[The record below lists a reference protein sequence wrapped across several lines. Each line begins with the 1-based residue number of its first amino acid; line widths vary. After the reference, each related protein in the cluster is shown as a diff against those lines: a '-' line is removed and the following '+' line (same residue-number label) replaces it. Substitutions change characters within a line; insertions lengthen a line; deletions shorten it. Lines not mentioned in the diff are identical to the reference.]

1 MELRQLRY
9 FVRVV
14 EAGSIGRAAMS
25 IGMVTSALSQQIS
38 RLEGELS
45 TRLLQRSASGVV
57 PTDAG
62 LAFFRQAQLALRHA
76 DDAVQAAQQAR
87 LAGHVSVGLPS
98 TTAAI
103 LGAPFLQAMNE
114 RYPDIRLHLVEA
126 LSGHLSDMLNGRL
139 LDLAIVFHT
148 ESARRWS
155 VMPLL
160 DEPLFLCAHRDMP
173 GLPSGVTSGATSGG
187 ASGGASGGTTQLAAI
202 AHLPLVLPSGR
213 HGLRALVN
221 NAFQQLGQT
230 PRVVAEVDGLSLLM
244 DVVQLGNAATIQ
256 PSSATARIAP
266 GQLHMARIED
276 AHLFRPNLLASLS
289 DDELSPAA
297 LAARLVLADVS
308 RTLAREGKWAVV
320 ALHES

>member
-98 TTAAI
+98 TTAAV
-103 LGAPFLQAMNE
+103 LGAPFLQAMHA

-126 LSGHLSDMLNGRL
+126 LSGHLTDMLNGRL
-139 LDLAIVFHT
+139 LDLAIVFHA

-160 DEPLFLCAHRDMP
+160 DEPLFLFARPGMP
-173 GLPSGVTSGATSGG
+173 GVPAGD
-187 ASGGASGGTTQLAAI
+187 TTRLEAI
-202 AHLPLVLPSGR
+202 ADLPLVLPSGR

-221 NAFQQLGQT
+221 NAFLQLGRT

-244 DVVQLGNAATIQ
+244 DVVQQGGAATIQ

-266 GQLHMARIED
+266 GQLQMARIDD
-276 AHLFRPNLLASLS
+276 AHLFRSNLLASLS
-289 DDELSPAA
+289 DEELSPAA
-297 LAARLVLADVS
+297 LAARLVMADVS

>member
-98 TTAAI
+98 TTAAV
-103 LGAPFLQAMNE
+103 LGAPFLQAMNA

-126 LSGHLSDMLNGRL
+126 LSGHLTDMLNGRL
-139 LDLAIVFHT
+139 LDLAIVFHA

-160 DEPLFLCAHRDMP
+160 DEPLFLFARPGMP
-173 GLPSGVTSGATSGG
+173 GLPAGD
-187 ASGGASGGTTQLAAI
+187 TTRLEAI
-202 AHLPLVLPSGR
+202 ADLPLVLPSGR

-221 NAFQQLGQT
+221 NAFLQLGRT

-244 DVVQLGNAATIQ
+244 DVVQQGAAATIQ

-266 GQLHMARIED
+266 GQLQMARIDD
-276 AHLFRPNLLASLS
+276 AHLFRSNLLASLS
-289 DDELSPAA
+289 DEELSPAA
-297 LAARLVLADVS
+297 LAARLVMADVS

>member
-98 TTAAI
+98 TTAAV
-103 LGAPFLQAMNE
+103 LGAPFLQAMHA

-126 LSGHLSDMLNGRL
+126 LSGHLTDMLNGRL
-139 LDLAIVFHT
+139 LDLAIVFHA

-160 DEPLFLCAHRDMP
+160 DEPLFLFARPGMP
-173 GLPSGVTSGATSGG
+173 GVPAGD
-187 ASGGASGGTTQLAAI
+187 TTRLEAI
-202 AHLPLVLPSGR
+202 ADLPLVLPSGR

-221 NAFQQLGQT
+221 NAFQQLGRT

-244 DVVQLGNAATIQ
+244 DVVQQGGAATIQ

-266 GQLHMARIED
+266 GQLQMARIDD
-276 AHLFRPNLLASLS
+276 AHLFRSNLLASLS
-289 DDELSPAA
+289 DEELSPAA
-297 LAARLVLADVS
+297 LAARLVMADVS

>member
-14 EAGSIGRAAMS
+14 EAGSIGRAAQS

-45 TRLLQRSASGVV
+45 TRLLRRSASGVE

-103 LGAPFLQAMNE
+103 LGAPFVQAMSQ

-139 LDLAIVFHT
+139 LDLAIVFQA

-155 VMPLL
+155 VTPLL
-160 DEPLFLCAHRDMP
+160 DEPLFLLARP
-173 GLPSGVTSGATSGG
+173 GTAGLPAGE
-187 ASGGASGGTTQLAAI
+187 TTRIEAI
-202 AHLPLVLPSGR
+202 AHLPLVLPSAR

-221 NAFQQLGQT
+221 HAYQQSGRT
-230 PRVVAEVDGLSLLM
+230 PLVAVEVDGLPVLM
-244 DVVQLGNAATIQ
+244 DVVQLGHVATIQ
-256 PSSATARIAP
+256 PSSAMARIAP
-266 GQLHMARIED
+266 GQLHMARIDD

-289 DDELSPAA
+289 EDELSPAA

-308 RTLAREGKWAVV
+308 RTLAREGKWPVV
-320 ALHES
+320 TLHDS

>member
-14 EAGSIGRAAMS
+14 EAGSIGRAATS

-87 LAGHVSVGLPS
+87 LAGHVSVGLSS

-126 LSGHLSDMLNGRL
+126 LSGHLADMLNGRL
-139 LDLAIVFHT
+139 LDLAIVFQA

-155 VMPLL
+155 IMPLL
-160 DEPLFLCAHRDMP
+160 DEPLFLCARRDMP
-173 GLPSGVTSGATSGG
+173 GVPEGD
-187 ASGGASGGTTQLAAI
+187 TTRLADI

-221 NAFQQLGQT
+221 NAFLQLGQT

-256 PSSATARIAP
+256 PSSATARIAS

-276 AHLFRPNLLASLS
+276 AHLFRPNLLVSLS

-308 RTLAREGKWAVV
+308 RTLARDGKWAVV
-320 ALHES
+320 ALHDS

>member
-98 TTAAI
+98 TTAAV

-114 RYPDIRLHLVEA
+114 RYPDIRLHMVEA
-126 LSGHLSDMLNGRL
+126 LSGHLTDMLNGRL
-139 LDLAIVFHT
+139 LDLAIVFHA

-160 DEPLFLCAHRDMP
+160 DEPLFLFARPDMP
-173 GLPSGVTSGATSGG
+173 GVPFGD
-187 ASGGASGGTTQLAAI
+187 TTWLEAI
-202 AHLPLVLPSGR
+202 ADLPLVLPSGR

-221 NAFQQLGQT
+221 NAFQQLGRT

-244 DVVQLGNAATIQ
+244 DVVRQGGPATIQ

-266 GQLHMARIED
+266 GQLQMARIDD
-276 AHLFRPNLLASLS
+276 AHLFRSNLLASLS
-289 DDELSPAA
+289 DEELSPAA
-297 LAARLVLADVS
+297 LAARLVMADVS

-320 ALHES
+320 TLHES

>member
-14 EAGSIGRAAMS
+14 EAGSIGRAAQS

-45 TRLLQRSASGVV
+45 TRLLRRSASGVE

-62 LAFFRQAQLALRHA
+62 LAFFRQAQLARRHA
-76 DDAVQAAQQAR
+76 DDAVHAAQQAR

-103 LGAPFLQAMNE
+103 LGAPFVQAMNE

-126 LSGHLSDMLNGRL
+126 LSGHLSDMLNGRM
-139 LDLAIVFHT
+139 LDLAIVFQA
-148 ESARRWS
+148 ESARRLR
-155 VMPLL
+155 VTPLL
-160 DEPLFLCAHRDMP
+160 DEPLFLLARPDMA
-173 GLPSGVTSGATSGG
+173 GLPAGESTRIE
-187 ASGGASGGTTQLAAI
+187 AI

-221 NAFQQLGQT
+221 NAYQQSGRT
-230 PRVVAEVDGLSLLM
+230 PLVAVEVDGLPVLM
-244 DVVQLGNAATIQ
+244 DVVQLGHVATIQ
-256 PSSATARIAP
+256 PSSAMARIAP
-266 GQLHMARIED
+266 GQLHMARIDD
-276 AHLFRPNLLASLS
+276 AHLYRPNLLASLS
-289 DDELSPAA
+289 EDELSPAA

-308 RTLAREGKWAVV
+308 RRLAREGKWPVV
-320 ALHES
+320 ALHDS

>member
-98 TTAAI
+98 TTAAV

-126 LSGHLSDMLNGRL
+126 LSGHLTDMLNGRL
-139 LDLAIVFHT
+139 LDLAIVFHA

-160 DEPLFLCAHRDMP
+160 DEPLFLFARPDMP
-173 GLPSGVTSGATSGG
+173 GVPFGD
-187 ASGGASGGTTQLAAI
+187 TTRLEAI
-202 AHLPLVLPSGR
+202 AELPLVLPSGR

-221 NAFQQLGQT
+221 NAFQQLGRT

-244 DVVQLGNAATIQ
+244 DVVRQGGAATIQ

-266 GQLHMARIED
+266 GQLQMARIDD
-276 AHLFRPNLLASLS
+276 AHLFRSNLLASLS
-289 DDELSPAA
+289 DEELSPAA
-297 LAARLVLADVS
+297 LAARLVMADVS

-320 ALHES
+320 TLHES

>member
-14 EAGSIGRAAMS
+14 EAGSIGRAAQS

-103 LGAPFLQAMNE
+103 LGAPFVQAMHE

-126 LSGHLSDMLNGRL
+126 LSGHLSDMLNGRQ
-139 LDLAIVFHT
+139 LDLAIVFQA

-160 DEPLFLCAHRDMP
+160 DEPLFLLARPD
-173 GLPSGVTSGATSGG
+173 LPDLPA
-187 ASGGASGGTTQLAAI
+187 GGTTRIDAI

-221 NAFQQLGQT
+221 NAFLQSGRT
-230 PRVVAEVDGLSLLM
+230 PLVAVEVDGLPVLM
-244 DVVQLGNAATIQ
+244 DVVQSGRVATIQ
-256 PSSATARIAP
+256 PSSAMARIAP
-266 GQLHMARIED
+266 GQLHMARIDD

-289 DDELSPAA
+289 EDELSPAA
-297 LAARLVLADVS
+297 LAARLVLAEVS
-308 RTLAREGKWAVV
+308 RALVRDGKWAVV
-320 ALHES
+320 TLHDS

>member
-98 TTAAI
+98 TTAAV
-103 LGAPFLQAMNE
+103 LGAPFLRAMNE

-126 LSGHLSDMLNGRL
+126 LSGHLTDMLNGRL
-139 LDLAIVFHT
+139 LDLAIVFQA

-155 VMPLL
+155 VVPLL
-160 DEPLFLCAHRDMP
+160 DEPLFLFARPDMP
-173 GLPSGVTSGATSGG
+173 GVPAGGATR
-187 ASGGASGGTTQLAAI
+187 LEAI
-202 AHLPLVLPSGR
+202 AGLPLVLPSGR

-221 NAFQQLGQT
+221 NAFLQLGRT

-244 DVVQLGNAATIQ
+244 DVVQQGGAATIQ

-266 GQLHMARIED
+266 GQLQMARIDD
-276 AHLFRPNLLASLS
+276 AHLFRSNLLASLS
-289 DDELSPAA
+289 DEELSPAA
-297 LAARLVLADVS
+297 LAARLVMADVS

-320 ALHES
+320 TLHDS

>member
-98 TTAAI
+98 TTAAV

-126 LSGHLSDMLNGRL
+126 LSGHLTDMLNGRL
-139 LDLAIVFHT
+139 LDLAIVFHA

-160 DEPLFLCAHRDMP
+160 DEPLFLFARPDMP
-173 GLPSGVTSGATSGG
+173 GVPFGD
-187 ASGGASGGTTQLAAI
+187 TTRLEAI
-202 AHLPLVLPSGR
+202 ADLPLVLPSGR

-221 NAFQQLGQT
+221 NAFQQLGRT

-244 DVVQLGNAATIQ
+244 DVVRQGGAATIQ

-266 GQLHMARIED
+266 GQLQMARIDD
-276 AHLFRPNLLASLS
+276 AHLFRSNLLASLS
-289 DDELSPAA
+289 DEELSPAA
-297 LAARLVLADVS
+297 LAARLVMADVS

-320 ALHES
+320 TLHES

>member
-14 EAGSIGRAAMS
+14 EAGSIGRAAQS

-45 TRLLQRSASGVV
+45 TRLLRRSASGVE

-103 LGAPFLQAMNE
+103 LGAPFVQAMNE

-126 LSGHLSDMLNGRL
+126 LSGHLSDMLNGRM
-139 LDLAIVFHT
+139 LDLAIVFQA

-155 VMPLL
+155 VTPLL
-160 DEPLFLCAHRDMP
+160 DEPLFLLARPGMP
-173 GLPSGVTSGATSGG
+173 GLPAGE
-187 ASGGASGGTTQLAAI
+187 TTRIEAI

-221 NAFQQLGQT
+221 NAYQQSGRT
-230 PRVVAEVDGLSLLM
+230 PLVAVEVDGLPVLM
-244 DVVQLGNAATIQ
+244 DVVQLGHVATIQ
-256 PSSATARIAP
+256 PSSAMARIAP
-266 GQLHMARIED
+266 GQLHMARIDD
-276 AHLFRPNLLASLS
+276 AHLYRRNLLASLS
-289 DDELSPAA
+289 EDELSPAA

-308 RTLAREGKWAVV
+308 RALAREGKWPVV
-320 ALHES
+320 ALHDS

>member
-14 EAGSIGRAAMS
+14 EAGSIGRAATS

-87 LAGHVSVGLPS
+87 LAGHVSVGLSS

-126 LSGHLSDMLNGRL
+126 LSGHLADMLNGRL
-139 LDLAIVFHT
+139 LDLAIVFQA

-155 VMPLL
+155 IMPLL
-160 DEPLFLCAHRDMP
+160 DEPLFLCARRDMP
-173 GLPSGVTSGATSGG
+173 GVPEGD
-187 ASGGASGGTTQLAAI
+187 TTRLADI

-221 NAFQQLGQT
+221 NAFLQLGQT

-276 AHLFRPNLLASLS
+276 AHLFRPNLLVSLS

-308 RTLAREGKWAVV
+308 RTLARDGKWAVV
-320 ALHES
+320 ALHDS

>member
-57 PTDAG
+57 PTGAG

-87 LAGHVSVGLPS
+87 LAGHVSVGLSS

-126 LSGHLSDMLNGRL
+126 LSGHLADMLNGRL
-139 LDLAIVFHT
+139 LDLAIVFQA

-155 VMPLL
+155 IMPLL
-160 DEPLFLCAHRDMP
+160 DEPLFLCARRDMP
-173 GLPSGVTSGATSGG
+173 ELPAGQ
-187 ASGGASGGTTQLAAI
+187 TTRLADI
-202 AHLPLVLPSGR
+202 AHLPLVLPSPR

-221 NAFQQLGQT
+221 NAFLQLGQT

-244 DVVQLGNAATIQ
+244 DVVQLGSAATIQ

-266 GQLHMARIED
+266 GQLHMARIDD
-276 AHLFRPNLLASLS
+276 AQLFRPNLLVSLS

-320 ALHES
+320 TLHDS

>member
-14 EAGSIGRAAMS
+14 EAGSIGRAATS

-87 LAGHVSVGLPS
+87 LAGHVSVGLSS

-139 LDLAIVFHT
+139 LDLAIVFHA

-155 VMPLL
+155 IMPLL
-160 DEPLFLCAHRDMP
+160 DEPLFLCARRDMP
-173 GLPSGVTSGATSGG
+173 GLPPGD
-187 ASGGASGGTTQLAAI
+187 TTRLEAI
-202 AHLPLVLPSGR
+202 ADLPLVLPSGR

-221 NAFQQLGQT
+221 NAFLQLGQT

-244 DVVQLGNAATIQ
+244 DVVQLGIAATIQ

-266 GQLHMARIED
+266 GQLHMLRIDD
-276 AHLFRPNLLASLS
+276 ANLFRPNLLASLS
-289 DDELSPAA
+289 EDELSPAA

-308 RTLAREGKWAVV
+308 RMLARDGKWAVV
-320 ALHES
+320 ALHDS

>member
-98 TTAAI
+98 TTAAV

-126 LSGHLSDMLNGRL
+126 LSGHLTDMLNGRL
-139 LDLAIVFHT
+139 LDLAIVFHA

-160 DEPLFLCAHRDMP
+160 DEPLFLFARPDMP
-173 GLPSGVTSGATSGG
+173 GVPFGD
-187 ASGGASGGTTQLAAI
+187 TTRLEAI
-202 AHLPLVLPSGR
+202 ADLPLVLPSGR

-221 NAFQQLGQT
+221 NAFQQLGRT

-244 DVVQLGNAATIQ
+244 DVVRQGGAATIQ

-266 GQLHMARIED
+266 GQLQMARIDD
-276 AHLFRPNLLASLS
+276 AHLFRSNLLASLS
-289 DDELSPAA
+289 DEELSPAA
-297 LAARLVLADVS
+297 LAARLVMADVS
-308 RTLAREGKWAVV
+308 RTLAREGKWAVLT
-320 ALHES
+320 LHES

>member
-14 EAGSIGRAAMS
+14 EAGSIGRAATS

-87 LAGHVSVGLPS
+87 LAGHVSVGLSS

-126 LSGHLSDMLNGRL
+126 LSGHLADMLNGRL
-139 LDLAIVFHT
+139 LDLAIVFQA

-155 VMPLL
+155 IMPLL
-160 DEPLFLCAHRDMP
+160 DEPLFLCARRDMP
-173 GLPSGVTSGATSGG
+173 GVPGG
-187 ASGGASGGTTQLAAI
+187 DTTRLADI

-221 NAFQQLGQT
+221 NAFLQLGQT

-244 DVVQLGNAATIQ
+244 DVVQLGSAATIQ

-266 GQLHMARIED
+266 GQLHMARIDD
-276 AHLFRPNLLASLS
+276 AHLFRPNLLVSLS

-308 RTLAREGKWAVV
+308 RTLAQQGKWAVV
-320 ALHES
+320 ALHDS

>member
-14 EAGSIGRAAMS
+14 EEGSIGRAAMS
-25 IGMVTSALSQQIS
+25 LGMVTSALSQQVS

-76 DDAVQAAQQAR
+76 DDAVTAAQQAR

-126 LSGHLSDMLNGRL
+126 LSGHLADMLNGRL
-139 LDLAIVFHT
+139 LDLAIVFHA

-155 VMPLL
+155 IMPLL
-160 DEPLFLCAHRDMP
+160 DEPLYLCARRDMP
-173 GLPSGVTSGATSGG
+173 GVPDGD
-187 ASGGASGGTTQLAAI
+187 TTRLDAI

-221 NAFQQLGQT
+221 NAFQQMGQT

-289 DDELSPAA
+289 DDELSPAG

-308 RTLAREGKWAVV
+308 RTLARDGKWAVV

>member
-14 EAGSIGRAAMS
+14 EAGSIGRAAQS

-38 RLEGELS
+38 RLEGELA
-45 TRLLQRSASGVV
+45 TRLLRRSASGVE

-103 LGAPFLQAMNE
+103 LGAAFVQAMNQ

-126 LSGHLSDMLNGRL
+126 LSGHLSDMLNGRM
-139 LDLAIVFHT
+139 LDLAIVFQA

-160 DEPLFLCAHRDMP
+160 DEPLFLLARPGMP
-173 GLPSGVTSGATSGG
+173 GLPPGE
-187 ASGGASGGTTQLAAI
+187 TTRIEAI

-221 NAFQQLGQT
+221 HAYQQSGRAPL
-230 PRVVAEVDGLSLLM
+230 VAVEVDGLPVLM
-244 DVVQLGNAATIQ
+244 DVVQLGHVATIQ
-256 PSSATARIAP
+256 PSSAMARIAP
-266 GQLHMARIED
+266 GQLHMARIDD

-289 DDELSPAA
+289 EDELSPAA

-308 RTLAREGKWAVV
+308 RALAREGKWPVV
-320 ALHES
+320 TLHDS

>member
-25 IGMVTSALSQQIS
+25 LGMVTSALSQQIS

-76 DDAVQAAQQAR
+76 DDAVTAAQQAR

-126 LSGHLSDMLNGRL
+126 LSGHLADMLNGRL
-139 LDLAIVFHT
+139 LDLAIVFHA

-155 VMPLL
+155 IMPLL
-160 DEPLFLCAHRDMP
+160 DEPLYLCARRDMP
-173 GLPSGVTSGATSGG
+173 GVPDGD
-187 ASGGASGGTTQLAAI
+187 TTRLEAI

-221 NAFQQLGQT
+221 NAFQQMGQT

-289 DDELSPAA
+289 DDELSPAG

-308 RTLAREGKWAVV
+308 RTLARDGKWAVV

>member
-14 EAGSIGRAAMS
+14 EAGSIGRAATS

-87 LAGHVSVGLPS
+87 LAGHVSVGLSS

-126 LSGHLSDMLNGRL
+126 LSGHLADMLNGRM
-139 LDLAIVFHT
+139 LDLAIVFQA

-155 VMPLL
+155 IMPLL
-160 DEPLFLCAHRDMP
+160 DEPLFLCARRDMP
-173 GLPSGVTSGATSGG
+173 GLPKGD
-187 ASGGASGGTTQLAAI
+187 TTRLADI

-221 NAFQQLGQT
+221 NAFLQLGQT

-276 AHLFRPNLLASLS
+276 AQLFRPNLLVSLS

-308 RTLAREGKWAVV
+308 RTLARDGKWAVV
-320 ALHES
+320 ALHDS

>member
-25 IGMVTSALSQQIS
+25 LGMVTSALSQQIS

-76 DDAVQAAQQAR
+76 DDAVTAAQQAR

-126 LSGHLSDMLNGRL
+126 LSGHLADMLNGRL
-139 LDLAIVFHT
+139 LDLAIVFHA

-155 VMPLL
+155 IMPLL
-160 DEPLFLCAHRDMP
+160 DEPLYLCARRDMP
-173 GLPSGVTSGATSGG
+173 GLPD
-187 ASGGASGGTTQLAAI
+187 GGTTRLEAI

-221 NAFQQLGQT
+221 NAFQQVGQA

-266 GQLHMARIED
+266 GQLHMARIDD

-289 DDELSPAA
+289 DDELSPAG

-308 RTLAREGKWAVV
+308 RTLARDGKWAVV
-320 ALHES
+320 ALHGS

>member
-25 IGMVTSALSQQIS
+25 LGMVTSALSQQIS

-76 DDAVQAAQQAR
+76 DDAVTAAQQAR

-126 LSGHLSDMLNGRL
+126 LSGHLADMLNGRL
-139 LDLAIVFHT
+139 LDLAIVFHA

-155 VMPLL
+155 IMPLL
-160 DEPLFLCAHRDMP
+160 DEPLYLCARRDMP
-173 GLPSGVTSGATSGG
+173 GVPDGD
-187 ASGGASGGTTQLAAI
+187 TTRLDAI

-221 NAFQQLGQT
+221 NAFQQMGQT

-289 DDELSPAA
+289 DDELSPAG
-297 LAARLVLADVS
+297 LAARRVLADVS
-308 RTLAREGKWAVV
+308 RTLARDGKWAVV

>member
-25 IGMVTSALSQQIS
+25 LGMVTSALSQQIS
-38 RLEGELS
+38 RLEGELA

-76 DDAVQAAQQAR
+76 DDAIQAAQHAR

-103 LGAPFLQAMNE
+103 LGAPFVQAMNQ

-126 LSGHLSDMLNGRL
+126 LSGHLADMLNGRQ
-139 LDLAIVFHT
+139 LDLAIVFHA
-148 ESARRWS
+148 EAARRWS
-155 VMPLL
+155 VTPLL
-160 DEPLFLCAHRDMP
+160 DEPLYLCARRDMP
-173 GLPSGVTSGATSGG
+173 GLPAGP
-187 ASGGASGGTTQLAAI
+187 TTRLDEI
-202 AHLPLVLPSGR
+202 AGLPLVLPGGR
-213 HGLRALVN
+213 HGLRASVN
-221 NAFQQLGQT
+221 LAFQQAGHV
-230 PRVVAEVDGLSLLM
+230 PRVVAEVDGLALLM
-244 DVVQLGNAATIQ
+244 DVVQLGYAATIQ

-266 GQLHMARIED
+266 GQLAMARIDEAD
-276 AHLFRPNLLASLS
+276 LFRPNLLASLS

-308 RTLAREGKWAVV
+308 RTLARDGKWAVT

>member
-98 TTAAI
+98 TTAAV

-126 LSGHLSDMLNGRL
+126 LSGHLTDMLNGRL
-139 LDLAIVFHT
+139 LDLAIVFHA

-160 DEPLFLCAHRDMP
+160 DELLFLFARPDMP
-173 GLPSGVTSGATSGG
+173 GVPFGD
-187 ASGGASGGTTQLAAI
+187 TTRLEAI
-202 AHLPLVLPSGR
+202 ADLPLVLPSGR

-221 NAFQQLGQT
+221 NAFQQLGRT

-244 DVVQLGNAATIQ
+244 DVVRQGGAATIQ

-266 GQLHMARIED
+266 GQLQMARIDD
-276 AHLFRPNLLASLS
+276 AHLFRSNLLASLS
-289 DDELSPAA
+289 DEELSPAA
-297 LAARLVLADVS
+297 LAARLVMADVS

-320 ALHES
+320 TLHES

>member
-14 EAGSIGRAAMS
+14 EAGSIGRAAQS

-45 TRLLQRSASGVV
+45 TRLLRRSASGVE

-98 TTAAI
+98 TTVAI
-103 LGAPFLQAMNE
+103 LGAPFVQAMNE

-139 LDLAIVFHT
+139 LDLAIVFQA

-155 VMPLL
+155 VTPLL
-160 DEPLFLCAHRDMP
+160 DEPLFLLARPDMP
-173 GLPSGVTSGATSGG
+173 GLPVGD
-187 ASGGASGGTTQLAAI
+187 TTRIEAI

-221 NAFQQLGQT
+221 NAFQQSGRT
-230 PRVVAEVDGLSLLM
+230 PLVAVEVDGLPVLM
-244 DVVQLGNAATIQ
+244 DVVQLGHVATIQ
-256 PSSATARIAP
+256 PSSAMARIAP
-266 GQLHMARIED
+266 GQLHMARIDD

-289 DDELSPAA
+289 EDELSPAA

-308 RTLAREGKWAVV
+308 RALAREGKWPVV
-320 ALHES
+320 ALHDS

>member
-160 DEPLFLCAHRDMP
+160 DEPLFLCAHRNMP
-173 GLPSGVTSGATSGG
+173 GVPA
-187 ASGGASGGTTQLAAI
+187 GGTTRLDAI

>member
-25 IGMVTSALSQQIS
+25 LGMVTSALSQQIS

-76 DDAVQAAQQAR
+76 DDAVTAAQQAR

-126 LSGHLSDMLNGRL
+126 LSGHLADMLNGRL
-139 LDLAIVFHT
+139 LDLAIVFHA

-155 VMPLL
+155 IMPLL
-160 DEPLFLCAHRDMP
+160 DEPLYLCARCDMP
-173 GLPSGVTSGATSGG
+173 GVPDGD
-187 ASGGASGGTTQLAAI
+187 TTRLDAI

-221 NAFQQLGQT
+221 NAFQQMGQT

-289 DDELSPAA
+289 DDELSPAG

-308 RTLAREGKWAVV
+308 RTLARDGKWAVV

>member
-139 LDLAIVFHT
+139 LDLAIVFHA

-155 VMPLL
+155 IMPLL
-160 DEPLFLCAHRDMP
+160 DEPLFLCARRDMP
-173 GLPSGVTSGATSGG
+173 RVPGG
-187 ASGGASGGTTQLAAI
+187 DTTRLEAI

-308 RTLAREGKWAVV
+308 RTLAQDGKWAVV
-320 ALHES
+320 ALHDS

>member
-98 TTAAI
+98 TTAAV
-103 LGAPFLQAMNE
+103 LGAPFLQAMHA

-126 LSGHLSDMLNGRL
+126 LSGHLTDMLNGRL
-139 LDLAIVFHT
+139 LDLAIVFHA

-160 DEPLFLCAHRDMP
+160 DEPLFLFARPGMP
-173 GLPSGVTSGATSGG
+173 GVPAGD
-187 ASGGASGGTTQLAAI
+187 TTRLEAI
-202 AHLPLVLPSGR
+202 ADLPLVLPSGR

-221 NAFQQLGQT
+221 NAFLQLGRT

-244 DVVQLGNAATIQ
+244 DVVQQGAAATIQ

-266 GQLHMARIED
+266 GQLQMARIDD
-276 AHLFRPNLLASLS
+276 AHLFRSNLLASLS
-289 DDELSPAA
+289 DEELSPAA
-297 LAARLVLADVS
+297 LAARLVMADVS

>member
-87 LAGHVSVGLPS
+87 LAGHVSVGLSS

-126 LSGHLSDMLNGRL
+126 LSGHLADMLNGRL
-139 LDLAIVFHT
+139 LDLAIVFQA

-155 VMPLL
+155 IMPLL
-160 DEPLFLCAHRDMP
+160 DEPLFLCARRDMP
-173 GLPSGVTSGATSGG
+173 GVPGG
-187 ASGGASGGTTQLAAI
+187 DTTRLADI
-202 AHLPLVLPSGR
+202 SHLPLVLPSGR

-221 NAFQQLGQT
+221 NAFLQLGQT

-244 DVVQLGNAATIQ
+244 DVVQLGSAATIQ

-266 GQLHMARIED
+266 GQLHMARIDD
-276 AHLFRPNLLASLS
+276 AHLFRPNLLVSLS

-308 RTLAREGKWAVV
+308 RTLAQQGKWAVV
-320 ALHES
+320 ALHDS

>member
-14 EAGSIGRAAMS
+14 EAGSIGRAAQS

-45 TRLLQRSASGVV
+45 TRLLRRSASGVE

-103 LGAPFLQAMNE
+103 LGAPFVQAMNE

-139 LDLAIVFHT
+139 LDLAIVFQA

-155 VMPLL
+155 VTPLL
-160 DEPLFLCAHRDMP
+160 DEPLFLLARPDMP
-173 GLPSGVTSGATSGG
+173 GLPVGD
-187 ASGGASGGTTQLAAI
+187 TTRIEAI

-221 NAFQQLGQT
+221 NAFQQSGRT
-230 PRVVAEVDGLSLLM
+230 PLVAVEVDGLPVLM
-244 DVVQLGNAATIQ
+244 DVVQLGHVATIQ
-256 PSSATARIAP
+256 PSSAMARIAP
-266 GQLHMARIED
+266 GQLHMARIDD

-289 DDELSPAA
+289 EDELSPAA

-308 RTLAREGKWAVV
+308 RALAREGKWPVV
-320 ALHES
+320 ALHDS

>member
-98 TTAAI
+98 TTAAV
-103 LGAPFLQAMNE
+103 LGAPFLKAMNE

-126 LSGHLSDMLNGRL
+126 LSGHLTDMLNGRL
-139 LDLAIVFHT
+139 LDLAIVFHA

-155 VMPLL
+155 GMPLL
-160 DEPLFLCAHRDMP
+160 DEPLFLFARPDMP
-173 GLPSGVTSGATSGG
+173 GVPAMP
-187 ASGGASGGTTQLAAI
+187 AGGTTRLEAI
-202 AHLPLVLPSGR
+202 ADLPLVLPSGR

-221 NAFQQLGQT
+221 NAFLQLGRT

-244 DVVQLGNAATIQ
+244 DVVQQGAAATIQ

-266 GQLHMARIED
+266 GQLQMARIDD
-276 AHLFRPNLLASLS
+276 AHLFRSNLLASLS
-289 DDELSPAA
+289 DEELSPAA
-297 LAARLVLADVS
+297 LAARLVMADVS

-320 ALHES
+320 TLHES